1 MNAPTRSAKLL
12 LPVLLCATAL
22 ACAFTGSTAQGQQD
36 PGGAGADQM
45 VECRLPPQI
54 RHLGENVT
62 FLAAGQQVRTTTA
75 DCKIRGGRYSG
86 GNGPGAYAHE
96 QSVTVPGV
104 PITVGGNAKA
114 LPCPQSGVVKV
125 VEPKGALTVHTGPG
139 LEYASVDRLGNGKIV
154 AVCNH
159 SRDKRWLGV
168 VYSDRTGVA
177 CGLDKPIP
185 EEGPYDGACLSGWI
199 SNSFVK

>member
-1 MNAPTRSAKLL
+1 
-12 LPVLLCATAL
+12 
-22 ACAFTGSTAQGQQD
+22 
-36 PGGAGADQM
+36 M

-62 FLAAGQQVRTTTA
+62 FLAAGQQVRTSIA

-86 GNGPGAYAHE
+86 GHGPGAYAHE
-96 QSVTVPGV
+96 ESVTVPGV
-104 PITVGGNAKA
+104 PITVGGDPKA
-114 LPCPQSGVVKV
+114 LPCPQSGAVRV
-125 VEPKGALTVHTGPG
+125 VETKGALTVHTGPG
-139 LEYASVDRLGNGKIV
+139 TEYASVDRLGNGKIV
-154 AVCNH
+154 AVCNRSH
-159 SRDKRWLGV
+159 DGRWLGV

-185 EEGPYDGACLSGWI
+185 EEGPYDGACLSGWV